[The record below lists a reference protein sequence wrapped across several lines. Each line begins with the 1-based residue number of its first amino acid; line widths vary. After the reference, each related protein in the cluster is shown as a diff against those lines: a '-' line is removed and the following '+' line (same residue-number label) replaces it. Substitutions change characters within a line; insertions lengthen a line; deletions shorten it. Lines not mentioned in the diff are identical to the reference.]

1 MNWDVV
7 KGDWTNMKGKVREE
21 WGKLTD
27 DDLDKMHGNYEQFVG
42 KLQERYGWARED
54 AEKRVKDF
62 TDRHDKTA
70 E

>member
-7 KGDWTNMKGKVREE
+7 KGDWTKMKGKVREE

-42 KLQERYGWARED
+42 KLQEKYGWAKEE
-54 AEKRVKDF
+54 AEQKANEF
-62 TDRHDKTA
+62 AERHSKPA